1 MHYDS
6 IRSSYYLRKWR
17 YYETARHDLD
27 QLELRNAKIFFN
39 ALKRLNDEKRK
50 LLIDVYYRSEE
61 LCSFN
66 EKTGYYHSL
75 KPIQDQV
82 MAKKY
87 QVTSDRFANMRRLA
101 QDALQKEMQRI
112 LADIG
117 ETCVF
122 RLNKHLYLVG
132 LLDNGKH
139 SEQFI
144 LGASFEASKFTDQA
158 DKERILSLQMLGF
171 EKVPIHPNEYT
182 LF

>member
-6 IRSSYYLRKWR
+6 IRASYYLKKWR
-17 YYETARHDLD
+17 YYETARHDLN
-27 QLELRNAKIFFN
+27 QSELSDAKIFFN
-39 ALKRLNDEKRK
+39 ALKCLGDEERK
-50 LLIDVYYRSEE
+50 LLTDVYYRSEE

-82 MAKKY
+82 MATKY
-87 QVTSDRFANMRRLA
+87 RVTSDRFANMRRLA
-101 QDALQKEMQRI
+101 QGALQKEMQQI

-132 LLDNGKH
+132 FLVKGKH

-144 LGASFEASKFTDQA
+144 LGVSFEARKFTNHA

-171 EKVPIHPNEYT
+171 EKVPIHPSE
-182 LF
+182 FFH

>member
-6 IRSSYYLRKWR
+6 IRASYYLKKWR
-17 YYETARHDLD
+17 YYETARHDLN
-27 QLELRNAKIFFN
+27 QSELSDAKIFFN
-39 ALKRLNDEKRK
+39 ALKRLDDEERK
-50 LLIDVYYRSEE
+50 LLTDVYYRSEE

-101 QDALQKEMQRI
+101 QGALHKEMQQI
-112 LADIG
+112 LAEIG

-122 RLNKHLYLVG
+122 RLNKRLYLVAF
-132 LLDNGKH
+132 LDKGNY

-144 LGASFEASKFTDQA
+144 LGTPLEARKFTNHA

-171 EKVPIHPNEYT
+171 EKVPIHPSEY
-182 LF
+182 FH